1 MGVITSPGSQGPQIK
16 GGVPSIMEIK
26 SNKLAGGAET
36 WGLRRPDGVSEQ
48 DNDSY
53 SPDTGLIIDPLD
65 RSLSSY
71 WSEFDVFL
79 SS

>member
-1 MGVITSPGSQGPQIK
+1 
-16 GGVPSIMEIK
+16 MEIK

-53 SPDTGLIIDPLD
+53 SPDTGLIIGHWTVLCPLIGQ
-65 RSLSSY
+65 SLTY
-71 WSEFDVFL
+71 FYHREHDDYLLITVVI
-79 SS
+79 